1 MKVLR
6 NIVTLFVVLGIGLAT
21 WQFTGSQQASRSV
34 VETIHAASQGA
45 TGSSMFLSSSGQQ
58 LILTS
63 LVEDRLNTVI
73 LCLVR
78 CNAQVIYTEWLTE
91 MAKASLAGTK
101 EVVTNWQEIVPSQIP
116 TAFKGLLGIN
126 TFQVLMNTISARG
139 MSLAMRMANTPYLVF
154 ILPVQL
160 LEQPNLAT
168 VAQ

>member
-1 MKVLR
+1 MKKLVLA
-6 NIVTLFVVLGIGLAT
+6 VLVLALSVAT

-34 VETIHAASQGA
+34 VETIQAASSGVQ
-45 TGSSMFLSSSGQQ
+45 GSSMFLSSSGQQ

-91 MAKASLAGTK
+91 MAKASLVGTK
-101 EVVTNWQEIVPSQIP
+101 EAIVNWQEIVPSQIP
-116 TAFKGLLGIN
+116 QAFKGLLGIN

-160 LEQPNLAT
+160 LEQPNLQS

>member
-1 MKVLR
+1 MKKLVLA
-6 NIVTLFVVLGIGLAT
+6 VVVLTLALAG
-21 WQFTGSQQASRSV
+21 WQFTGSQQASKSV
-34 VETIHAASQGA
+34 VETIQAASQGVI
-45 TGSSMFLSSSGQQ
+45 GSSMFLSSSGQQ

-63 LVEDRLNTVI
+63 LVGDRLNTVI

-91 MAKASLAGTK
+91 MTKASLAGTK
-101 EVVTNWQEIVPSQIP
+101 EMVVGWQEIVPSQIP
-116 TAFKGLLGIN
+116 NTFKGLLGIN

-154 ILPVQL
+154 VLPVQL
-160 LEQPNLAT
+160 LDQPNLST